1 VFHGYWTRVCKPVFI
16 ADPLGNRAWGFE
28 PGNGTRFAELRQ
40 ISTKNQ
46 MSRGSIKGIFMSQTS
61 LFRRKKILVVEDQA
75 DLLELLRLRF
85 KEEGFA
91 TATATDGV
99 EAVRK
104 ARSLLPDLIL
114 LDVMLPELDG
124 FAVCELLQKDAST
137 KNIPIIMVSGL
148 SGQMPRCAGIE
159 AGATDFVTKPVTPA
173 NLVVRVRQVF
183 EQRAAAEVAVP
194 A

>member
-1 VFHGYWTRVCKPVFI
+1 
-16 ADPLGNRAWGFE
+16 
-28 PGNGTRFAELRQ
+28 
-40 ISTKNQ
+40 
-46 MSRGSIKGIFMSQTS
+46 MSQTN
-61 LFRRKKILVVEDQA
+61 LFRRKKVLVVEDQIE
-75 DLLELLRLRF
+75 LLEMLRLQFR
-85 KEEGFA
+85 EEGFA
-91 TATATDGV
+91 TATATDGL

-124 FAVCELLQKDAST
+124 FAVCELLRQDPATQNS
-137 KNIPIIMVSGL
+137 PIIMVSGL
-148 SGQMPRCAGIE
+148 SGQLPRCAGIE

-173 NLVVRVRQVF
+173 DLVVRVRQIF

>member
-1 VFHGYWTRVCKPVFI
+1 
-16 ADPLGNRAWGFE
+16 
-28 PGNGTRFAELRQ
+28 
-40 ISTKNQ
+40 
-46 MSRGSIKGIFMSQTS
+46 MSQTN
-61 LFRRKKILVVEDQA
+61 LFRRKKILVVEDQLQ
-75 DLLELLRLRF
+75 LLDILRTQF

-124 FAVCELLQKDAST
+124 FAVCELLRKDST
-137 KNIPIIMVSGL
+137 TRDIPIIMVSGL
-148 SGQMPRCAGIE
+148 SSQVSRCAGLE
-159 AGATDFVTKPVTPA
+159 AGANDFVTKPVTPA
-173 NLVVRVRQVF
+173 HLVIRVRQIF

>member
-1 VFHGYWTRVCKPVFI
+1 
-16 ADPLGNRAWGFE
+16 
-28 PGNGTRFAELRQ
+28 
-40 ISTKNQ
+40 
-46 MSRGSIKGIFMSQTS
+46 MSQTS

-75 DLLELLRLRF
+75 DLLEIMRLHF

-104 ARSLLPDLIL
+104 ARSMGPDLIL

-124 FAVCELLQKDAST
+124 FAVCELLRKDPNT
-137 KNIPIIMVSGL
+137 QRIPILMVSGL
-148 SGQMPRCAGIE
+148 SGQLPRCAGIE

-173 NLVVRVRQVF
+173 NLVLRVRQIF
-183 EQRAAAEVAVP
+183 EQRAAAEGCVP